1 MWDYVVVGGGSGGAT
16 LAARLSEDPGVRVLL
31 LEAGGEAG
39 HWSIRMPAAYGRNFL
54 GGPFNWSYRSVPQ
67 KHLAGRRIY
76 QPRGKVLGGSSSING
91 MAYVRGH
98 ARDYERWV
106 AEGASGWSYAE
117 VLPYFRRGES
127 HSRGADAW
135 RGGSGPVRTISND
148 LRLPLNRAFVEAG
161 IQAGLGETF
170 DSNGFRQEGFGP
182 FDMNIDR
189 GQRASTAHAYLAPAR
204 GRPNLTVRTG
214 ALALGLVLEGRR
226 ARGVRIAVRGGEET
240 VMAGREVILSASAFA
255 TPQLLMLSGIGPAE
269 HLREHGIAVVH
280 DLPGVGGNLQDHLE
294 VHLQWGT
301 DMAHALNR
309 HARPLAKVAA
319 GARWFLRRD
328 GPCASNAVEA
338 GAFTRSSPQVPHP
351 DIQYHFFPFL
361 MEGWGPS
368 SRRGGFCV
376 CVGTLRAR
384 SRGTVRLA
392 STDPRQA
399 PLIDFDYLADP
410 RDLEDLRACVHQA
423 RRVVEQ
429 QALDGF
435 RGPAEEPWASAR
447 DDAAIDT
454 LIRETAESAYHPC
467 GTARMGRD
475 AMAVVDPQC
484 RVHGIEGLRVVDS
497 SIMPSITSGNL
508 NAPTMMIGEK
518 AADMI
523 LGREPLAPSNAP
535 YHGADA
541 ACAEATP

>member
-1 MWDYVVVGGGSGGAT
+1 
-16 LAARLSEDPGVRVLL
+16 
-31 LEAGGEAG
+31 
-39 HWSIRMPAAYGRNFL
+39 
-54 GGPFNWSYRSVPQ
+54 
-67 KHLAGRRIY
+67 
-76 QPRGKVLGGSSSING
+76 
-91 MAYVRGH
+91 
-98 ARDYERWV
+98 
-106 AEGASGWSYAE
+106 
-117 VLPYFRRGES
+117 
-127 HSRGADAW
+127 
-135 RGGSGPVRTISND
+135 
-148 LRLPLNRAFVEAG
+148 
-161 IQAGLGETF
+161 
-170 DSNGFRQEGFGP
+170 
-182 FDMNIDR
+182 
-189 GQRASTAHAYLAPAR
+189 
-204 GRPNLTVRTG
+204 
-214 ALALGLVLEGRR
+214 
-226 ARGVRIAVRGGEET
+226 
-240 VMAGREVILSASAFA
+240 MAGREVILSASAFA

-328 GPCASNAVEA
+328 GPCASNAVEV

-376 CVGTLRAR
+376 CVGTPGHGKTLVAAYLVG

-392 STDPRQA
+392 SADPRQA

-410 RDLEDLRACVHQA
+410 RDLDDLRACVHQA
-423 RRVVEQ
+423 RRVVGQ
-429 QALDGF
+429 AALDGF
-435 RGPAEEPWASAR
+435 RGPAEEPWARAH

-467 GTARMGRD
+467 GTARMGSD
-475 AMAVVDPQC
+475 ATAVVDPQC
-484 RVHGIEGLRVVDS
+484 RVHGISGLRVVDS

-523 LGREPLAPSNAP
+523 LGRVPLAPSNAP
-535 YHGADA
+535 YHDAADA
-541 ACAEATP
+541 RAEATP